1 MVVPIHLRD
10 GAEEPPN
17 PSLARNRT
25 VLEAVGA
32 NLPRAKHGTQDGGK
46 KRYWSQRRGAN
57 PEGGS
62 AMGAVVKQI
71 PSLIGNFFWN
81 IPPSLR
87 ITVLNGLIF
96 LLLRLF
102 RLRPILRINIIY
114 LYYY

>member
-46 KRYWSQRRGAN
+46 KRYWSQRRGGKPRGWVGDGRCGQADSFAHR
-57 PEGGS
+57 E
-62 AMGAVVKQI
+62 
-71 PSLIGNFFWN
+71 L
-81 IPPSLR
+81 
-87 ITVLNGLIF
+87 F
-96 LLLRLF
+96 LEYSPLLAHHRSEWSYHF
-102 RLRPILRINIIY
+102 AA
-114 LYYY
+114 